1 MNMASIEHDCIL
13 LAKLLIANDKNYAR
27 TATHEIMVR
36 YNIEDNEH
44 RVYFQAIDNGS
55 YYMIDFYIKNGV
67 QHSFKMQKIKQRQP
81 FQYMYHR
88 FI

>member
-1 MNMASIEHDCIL
+1 MNMAAIEHDCIL
-13 LAKLLIANDKNYAR
+13 LAKLLIATGDKYCR

-36 YNIEDNEH
+36 HNTEDNEY
-44 RVYFQAIDNGS
+44 RVYFQAIDNGL

-81 FQYMYHR
+81 FEYMYYR